1 MRISNRN
8 SNKFQNF
15 QQYNG
20 SICVVWLRH
29 SLELYRFT
37 MYSFAFTKLWKLL
50 VLLSMLVFRD
60 GEATDARDVGT
71 VILFIVYFGAIMLIG
86 VNITRVWLRQRERD
100 EQSSRYRTVVV
111 EAAVVEMVETVEQY
125 KAFGTDDCNDL
136 PKKCGFL

>member
-50 VLLSMLVFRD
+50 VLLSMLFFRD

-86 VNITRVWLRQRERD
+86 VNITRVWLSQRERD
-100 EQSSRYRTVVV
+100 EQSSKYRTIKT
-111 EAAVVEMVETVEQY
+111 EAAVVGMVET
-125 KAFGTDDCNDL
+125 G
-136 PKKCGFL
+136 

>member
-1 MRISNRN
+1 
-8 SNKFQNF
+8 
-15 QQYNG
+15 
-20 SICVVWLRH
+20 
-29 SLELYRFT
+29 

-125 KAFGTDDCNDL
+125 KAIGTDDCNDL